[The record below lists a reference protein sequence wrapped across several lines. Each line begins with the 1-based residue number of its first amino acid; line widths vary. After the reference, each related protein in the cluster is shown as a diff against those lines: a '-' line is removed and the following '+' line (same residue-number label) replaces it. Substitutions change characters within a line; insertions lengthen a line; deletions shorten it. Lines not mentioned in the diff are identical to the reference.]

1 MNSISDHAD
10 SRLEHNALTLHFQ
23 SSLVGTRG
31 LLTVQHRVASTMD
44 TNYSSKLYICI
55 YIIDSH
61 VVIHIQLYMMTTYLR
76 ILEISKIYESSIST
90 RVVCIDS
97 L

>member
-1 MNSISDHAD
+1 
-10 SRLEHNALTLHFQ
+10 
-23 SSLVGTRG
+23 
-31 LLTVQHRVASTMD
+31 MD
-44 TNYSSKLYICI
+44 TNYSSKVYIYV

-76 ILEISKIYESSIST
+76 SYVYLRSKKYT
-90 RVVCIDS
+90 RALVVLARVVCIDS